1 MTPQIQQNVKYGA
14 DALAFGGVIGTL
26 VGWLP
31 AVAAGLSILWLSI
44 QISEKVIGRPF
55 NEILRNLWWRLTG
68 R

>member
-1 MTPQIQQNVKYGA
+1 MTPQIQQNVKHGI
-14 DALAFGGVIGTL
+14 DAAAYTGIAAVFLGY
-26 VGWLP
+26 LP
-31 AVAAGLSILWLSI
+31 YIAAGLSILWICI